1 MSFVHFWKK
10 TQKIFLVY
18 RYKEP
23 TQIIGK
29 VDRIKKLSMEILEV
43 YKEKF
48 GTDFLENKKI
58 LDTISIVRSKE
69 LKNELAGFITK
80 CIKREIRE
88 KEAKEAQLEKE
99 SKMISEEES
108 TQSQKIQTTSETSS
122 DSPITENP
130 EQELPKETSD

>member
-1 MSFVHFWKK
+1 
-10 TQKIFLVY
+10 
-18 RYKEP
+18 
-23 TQIIGK
+23 
-29 VDRIKKLSMEILEV
+29 MEILED

-88 KEAKEAQLEKE
+88 KETKEAQLEKE
-99 SKMISEEES
+99 SKMISEEEP